1 MGRAP
6 NDFDGYYDF
15 DYYDYDHYDYD
26 YDYHDYHDFNSAS
39 RHAAEPDGGRYQ
51 RLLAECQIVLE
62 CPPKQFL
69 RLVLLLPP
77 VPDRKVN

>member
-15 DYYDYDHYDYD
+15 DYYAYDYD
-26 YDYHDYHDFNSAS
+26 YDYDYYDYHDYHDFDSAG

-62 CPPKQFL
+62 RSP
-69 RLVLLLPP
+69 
-77 VPDRKVN
+77 

>member
-15 DYYDYDHYDYD
+15 DYYDYAYDHYDYD
-26 YDYHDYHDFNSAS
+26 YDHYDYDHYDYDYHDYHDYHDFNSAG

-62 CPPKQFL
+62 CSP
-69 RLVLLLPP
+69 
-77 VPDRKVN
+77 